1 MVLSRDDDDEEEE
14 EEDRAKKIKS
24 QTRVSE
30 VVYCKY
36 FELPF
41 LRRIWLL
48 NP

>member
-1 MVLSRDDDDEEEE
+1 MVLSRDDDEEEE